1 MAMKTMPPTMSR
13 GPRICRS
20 IVVLM
25 VVTLVPVGRAS
36 AHHSS
41 AAVYDRD
48 SFVEAEGDII
58 DMSWVNPHVRFKLRS
73 VADGRI
79 WEIESNSVSVVSRFG
94 LDESV
99 VKVGT
104 HVKLAGN
111 GGRLRDD
118 IMWVTNMLLPDGRE
132 ILFGS
137 GIAARWSTR
146 TVGADTRGAVA
157 ADTANVGLFRVWTS
171 VTSPPDFWRQSY
183 PLTAAAAA
191 KRAAFRPVVD
201 DPTKNCAPKGMPYL
215 MEQPYP
221 IEFMRDGDDI
231 ALKLEE
237 YDSVRHIAMSSAPGT
252 AKRNA
257 PRLGRSTGHWE
268 GAVLVVETSDID
280 YPHFD
285 GRGIPLAPGARVE
298 ERFTLNADGSRLDY
312 TLTVTDPGTFTAPV
326 TLEKQWEWRPG
337 EHVRPYGCR
346 PDSAAVQ

>member
-1 MAMKTMPPTMSR
+1 V
-13 GPRICRS
+13 RS
-20 IVVLM
+20 PVL
-25 VVTLVPVGRAS
+25 VAAAAAILALVAAGRAV

-48 SFVEAEGDII
+48 SIVEAEGDIVE
-58 DMSWVNPHVRFKLRS
+58 MSWVNPHVRFKLR
-73 VADGRI
+73 GIEPGGRERI

-94 LDESV
+94 LDENV

-111 GGRLRDD
+111 GGRSRDD
-118 IMWVTNMLLPDGRE
+118 ILWVTNMLLPDGRE

-137 GIAARWSTR
+137 GISARWSSR
-146 TVGADTRGAVA
+146 TVGEDTRGTVT
-157 ADTANVGLFRVWTS
+157 ADTAKLGLFRVWTN
-171 VTSPPDFWRQSY
+171 VTSPPDFWKQTY

-191 KRAAFRPVVD
+191 KRASFRPVLD
-201 DPTKNCAPKGMPYL
+201 DPTNNCAPKGMTYL

-221 IEFMRDGDDI
+221 IEFVKDGDDI

-237 YDSVRHIAMSSAPGT
+237 YDTVRHIAMTAAPDSS
-252 AKRNA
+252 KRNE

-268 GAVLVVETSDID
+268 RGVLVVETTEID

-312 TLTVTDPGTFTAPV
+312 TMKVTDTATFTEPV
-326 TLEKQWEWRPG
+326 TLAKQWEWRPG
-337 EHVRPYGCR
+337 EQVRPYACR
-346 PDSAAVQ
+346 R

>member
-1 MAMKTMPPTMSR
+1 MSR

-25 VVTLVPVGRAS
+25 LVTLVPVGRAS

-221 IEFMRDGDDI
+221 VEFVRDGDDI

-257 PRLGRSTGHWE
+257 PRLGRSTGHWD
-268 GAVLVVETSDID
+268 GAVLVVETTDID

-346 PDSAAVQ
+346 PDSAATQ

>member
-1 MAMKTMPPTMSR
+1 MLQRRARSR
-13 GPRICRS
+13 A
-20 IVVLM
+20 
-25 VVTLVPVGRAS
+25 LVAAGAATIALVAAGRAA

-48 SFVEAEGDII
+48 SIVEAEGDIVE
-58 DMSWVNPHVRFKLRS
+58 MSWVNPHVRFKLRGIEP
-73 VADGRI
+73 DGRERV

-94 LDESV
+94 LDENV

-111 GGRLRDD
+111 GGRARDD
-118 IMWVTNMLLPDGRE
+118 ILWVTNMLLPDGRE

-137 GIAARWSTR
+137 GIPARWSSR
-146 TVGADTRGAVA
+146 TVGEDTRGTVT
-157 ADTANVGLFRVWTS
+157 ADTAKLGLFRVWTN
-171 VTSPPDFWRQSY
+171 VTSPPDFWKQTY

-191 KRAAFRPVVD
+191 KRASFRPVLD
-201 DPTKNCAPKGMPYL
+201 DPTKNCAPKGMTYL

-221 IEFMRDGDDI
+221 IEFVKDGDDI
-231 ALKLEE
+231 VLKLEE
-237 YDSVRHIAMSSAPGT
+237 YDTVRHIAMTAAPTSS
-252 AKRNA
+252 KHNE

-268 GAVLVVETSDID
+268 RGVLVVETTNID

-312 TLTVTDPGTFTAPV
+312 TMKVTDSATFTEPV
-326 TLEKQWEWRPG
+326 TLAKQWEWRPG
-337 EHVRPYGCR
+337 EQVRPYACR
-346 PDSAAVQ
+346 R